1 MAIKTVEEAFAGLIK
16 GDRHLDFVKPQIEQ
30 SNSAMQTIHL
40 LAAKVVQGGAIRQ
53 SDLLSAIGSALS
65 IGVQIGLEMSGTFT
79 PIVGPGGT
87 AIQ

>member
-1 MAIKTVEEAFAGLIK
+1 
-16 GDRHLDFVKPQIEQ
+16 
-30 SNSAMQTIHL
+30 MQTIHS
-40 LAAKVVQGGAIRQ
+40 LAANVVQGGAIRQ